1 MSLVTQMVRD
11 LESDHSKTEK
21 ENKGELPLFAAA
33 NLLYGKNHQPTAKRA
48 RLIIIIS
55 LLLAMALLMVDRI
68 LLPQHYKWKL
78 SGNDELNSLAGVKA
92 AVPDMFETLDLYIDE
107 SDIKTSEADL
117 SESRD
122 SNEMTVSAKHDDTLY
137 TPDATDIPNTV
148 LLQAKP
154 SESIAVIHEYK
165 VKAHKVKSAEDD
177 VQVVT
182 ANKAGESNK
191 RRIIINEIT
200 VAQPTSA
207 SIPEPAEESAILKV
221 KRPLNQE
228 SIDIRNYEN
237 ALALLSDKGVIAAI
251 NYLSQHQAKSDAEIK
266 GRRYFKSVILHASLL
281 VETQRF

>member
-1 MSLVTQMVRD
+1 MNLVTQMVRD
-11 LESDHSKTEK
+11 LESDHSSTEK
-21 ENKGELPLFAAA
+21 EKKGELPLFAAA

-78 SGNDELNSLAGVKA
+78 SGNDELSSLAGVKA

-148 LLQAKP
+148 LLRAKP
-154 SESIAVIHEYK
+154 SESIAVIHE
-165 VKAHKVKSAEDD
+165 
-177 VQVVT
+177 
-182 ANKAGESNK
+182 
-191 RRIIINEIT
+191 
-200 VAQPTSA
+200 
-207 SIPEPAEESAILKV
+207 
-221 KRPLNQE
+221 
-228 SIDIRNYEN
+228 
-237 ALALLSDKGVIAAI
+237 
-251 NYLSQHQAKSDAEIK
+251 
-266 GRRYFKSVILHASLL
+266 
-281 VETQRF
+281 